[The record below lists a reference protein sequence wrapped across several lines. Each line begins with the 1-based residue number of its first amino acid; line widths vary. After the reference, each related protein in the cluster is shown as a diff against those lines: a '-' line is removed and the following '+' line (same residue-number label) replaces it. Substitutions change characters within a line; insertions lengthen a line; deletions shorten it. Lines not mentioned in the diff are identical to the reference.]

1 MPASLGRRFGALFV
15 DWLVSLILSGLFAN
29 PRRDAWAPVLVLII
43 LYALGVGLLGQTF
56 GMWVMRIRCVGVAGG
71 RPVGVPRAL
80 LRGVLLALVVPAVI
94 MDGDRRGL
102 HDRAAGTIVLG
113 QQAAA

>member
-1 MPASLGRRFGALFV
+1 MPASLARRFGALFV

-43 LYALGVGLLGQTF
+43 LYALGVGLLGQTL
-56 GMWVMRIRCVGVAGG
+56 GMWVMRIRCVGVADR

-80 LRGVLLALVVPAVI
+80 LRGVLLALVVPAII

-113 QQAAA
+113 Q